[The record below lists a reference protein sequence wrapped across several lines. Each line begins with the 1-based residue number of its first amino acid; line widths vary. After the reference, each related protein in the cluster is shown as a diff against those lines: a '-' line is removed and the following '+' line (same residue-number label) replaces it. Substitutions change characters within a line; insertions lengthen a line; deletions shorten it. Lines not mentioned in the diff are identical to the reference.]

1 MQKELLSAYM
11 DGEIVNP
18 ELTNELCESPSL
30 QQSWVNFHMVRTV
43 MRNETHVFLGADFT
57 AKMADLIE
65 NEEKHSSDIQVS
77 QPSVREV
84 EKLSFVQKLR
94 AVFAPVVQVA
104 IAAGVCLVAVLGV
117 QSFKTQNDVN
127 NAPEIPVLQTLP
139 FNNSVQEVS
148 YNAPVR
154 DVATAEQIEQKNR
167 RIGVML
173 QNYELQRR
181 MHTDTLSFANGAK

>member
-43 MRNETHVFLGADFT
+43 MRNETHVFLGVDFT

-65 NEEKHSSDIQVS
+65 NEEKYSSDIQVS

-117 QSFKTQNDVN
+117 QSF
-127 NAPEIPVLQTLP
+127 
-139 FNNSVQEVS
+139 NSVQEVS